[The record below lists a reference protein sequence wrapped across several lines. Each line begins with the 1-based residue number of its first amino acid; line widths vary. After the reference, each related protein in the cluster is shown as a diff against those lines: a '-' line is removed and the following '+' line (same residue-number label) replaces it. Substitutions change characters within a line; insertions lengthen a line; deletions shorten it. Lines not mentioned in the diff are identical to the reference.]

1 MTAGPLDQHNL
12 LEPLAWREWFS
23 SHKKAGGKCRP
34 PETFEKV
41 AQPLFRGGLHESFV
55 SISCEIV
62 GEAFAR
68 SVIPE
73 VHAPG
78 NDGISFY
85 SAAFGRRN
93 SLQEG
98 FFDKL
103 SRTPHGTSG
112 SVLHEKPGCVPSGNA
127 PRSFLS
133 YILRPRPIAKPSPAP
148 HRPPTMWVSCETL
161 SRAVAASTTSPPR

>member
-1 MTAGPLDQHNL
+1 MRVGSSPFRRTKKKDMTVGHV
-12 LEPLAWREWFS
+12 F
-23 SHKKAGGKCRP
+23 
-34 PETFEKV
+34 ETVEKV

-68 SVIPE
+68 SVISE

-78 NDGISFY
+78 NDDIAFY
-85 SAAFGRRN
+85 SVAFGQRN

-103 SRTPHGTSG
+103 KDMTVGHVFLFGFRSRWSLHPSVFQCSGADG
-112 SVLHEKPGCVPSGNA
+112 SVVSRNFRKLVC
-127 PRSFLS
+127 SF
-133 YILRPRPIAKPSPAP
+133 
-148 HRPPTMWVSCETL
+148 WDE
-161 SRAVAASTTSPPR
+161 